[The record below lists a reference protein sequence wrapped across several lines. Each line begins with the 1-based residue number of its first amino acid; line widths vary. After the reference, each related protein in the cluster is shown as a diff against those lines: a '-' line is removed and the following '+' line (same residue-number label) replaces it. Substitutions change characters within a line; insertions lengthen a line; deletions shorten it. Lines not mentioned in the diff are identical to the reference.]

1 MYEITVSKTFSAAH
15 ALRLPDGTFEPLHG
29 HDWGVDVTVAGEEL
43 DAMECVMDFHALAD
57 AVEAVVT
64 PWRNQNLNG
73 CAPFRGATPAVP
85 KVNPS
90 AERVAWW
97 VGAEVG
103 KSLPDAVRL
112 VSVAVKESPGCV
124 ALYRP
129 ALPG

>member
-1 MYEITVSKTFSAAH
+1 MFEITVTRTFSAAH
-15 ALRLPDGTFEPLHG
+15 ALRLPDGTFEPTHG
-29 HDWGVDVTVAGEEL
+29 HDWDVHVTVAGREL

-57 AVEAVVT
+57 AVDAAIE

-73 CAPFRGATPAVP
+73 CTPFRGPSPAVP

-97 VGAEVG
+97 VGEEVA
-103 KSLPDAVRL
+103 KTLPDGVCLRSVR
-112 VSVAVKESPGCV
+112 VKESPGCV

-129 ALPG
+129 DAEA

>member
-15 ALRLPDGTFEPLHG
+15 ALRLPDGTFETLHG
-29 HDWGVDVTVAGEEL
+29 HDWAVKVTAAGTEL
-43 DAMECVMDFHALAD
+43 DAMECVMDFHVLVAAVD
-57 AVEAVVT
+57 AVIA
-64 PWRNQNLNG
+64 PWQNENLNG

-97 VGAEVG
+97 IGEEV
-103 KSLPDAVRL
+103 KKALPDGVNM

-124 ALYRP
+124 ATYRP
-129 ALPG
+129 PPNA